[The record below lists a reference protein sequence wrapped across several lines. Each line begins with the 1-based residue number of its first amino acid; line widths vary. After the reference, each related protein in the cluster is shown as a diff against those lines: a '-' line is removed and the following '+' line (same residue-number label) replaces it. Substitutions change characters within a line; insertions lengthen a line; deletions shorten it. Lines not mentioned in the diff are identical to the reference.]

1 MAVLGI
7 VPAEERSTE
16 RLGLALIPEP
26 SGKRGMVLQGFELS
40 LGKRVVIRHLRP
52 AQRAGHAEVSEKL
65 SGALARHWSS
75 PIRVQGQDPGLD
87 AMLQAALLDQPA
99 GQGRVLPVRHH
110 PAHDVAA
117 VDVHDDVEV
126 VIAPLLRPEQPRDI
140 PGPHLVRRR
149 GHQLGLLVLGM
160 GALRPAFLNRAPRR
174 PEHDTSCVR
183 CTGRPLRRAAWPP
196 PRRVSGPRTAPNTAC
211 RRPRLVPSRSMPGR
225 ASGGAAVARL
235 MGLDD
240 GTTSI
245 GRPRGPRTRG
255 FTPTCLASSS
265 AAFKSLSRRRGLSPA
280 APQLFPAR
288 R

>member
-126 VIAPLLRPEQPRDI
+126 VIAPLLRPEQPRDYPRTT
-140 PGPHLVRRR
+140 PGSAPWPSTRASCTRDGCAAPGVPEPATSEARTRYIVRFAA
-149 GHQLGLLVLGM
+149 QV
-160 GALRPAFLNRAPRR
+160 
-174 PEHDTSCVR
+174 E
-183 CTGRPLRRAAWPP
+183 PLRRAAWPP

-245 GRPRGPRTRG
+245 GRPRGPRT
-255 FTPTCLASSS
+255 PVLH
-265 AAFKSLSRRRGLSPA
+265 RRA
-280 APQLFPAR
+280 
-288 R
+288 

>member
-1 MAVLGI
+1 MPPWRCSALYQRKNDRQNVL
-7 VPAEERSTE
+7 AW
-16 RLGLALIPEP
+16 ALIPEP

-160 GALRPAFLNRAPRR
+160 GALRPAFLNR
-174 PEHDTSCVR
+174 HLGGQNTIH
-183 CTGRPLRRAAWPP
+183 RAFAAQVDLFVEQ
-196 PRRVSGPRTAPNTAC
+196 RGHH
-211 RRPRLVPSRSMPGR
+211 L
-225 ASGGAAVARL
+225 GG
-235 MGLDD
+235 
-240 GTTSI
+240 
-245 GRPRGPRTRG
+245 
-255 FTPTCLASSS
+255 
-265 AAFKSLSRRRGLSPA
+265 
-280 APQLFPAR
+280 
-288 R
+288 

>member
-75 PIRVQGQDPGLD
+75 PIRVQGQEAGLD

-160 GALRPAFLNRAPRR
+160 GALRPAFLNRHLGGQNTIHRG
-174 PEHDTSCVR
+174 VR

-211 RRPRLVPSRSMPGR
+211 RKPRLVPSRSMPGR

-245 GRPRGPRTRG
+245 GRPRGPRT
-255 FTPTCLASSS
+255 PVLH
-265 AAFKSLSRRRGLSPA
+265 RRA
-280 APQLFPAR
+280 
-288 R
+288 

>member
-16 RLGLALIPEP
+16 RLGLALIPEL

-140 PGPHLVRRR
+140 QDHTWFGAVAINSGFLYS
-149 GHQLGLLVLGM
+149 GM
-160 GALRPAFLNRAPRR
+160 GALRPAFPEPAPRR

-235 MGLDD
+235 MGLDN

-245 GRPRGPRTRG
+245 GRPRGPRT
-255 FTPTCLASSS
+255 PVLH
-265 AAFKSLSRRRGLSPA
+265 RRA
-280 APQLFPAR
+280 
-288 R
+288 